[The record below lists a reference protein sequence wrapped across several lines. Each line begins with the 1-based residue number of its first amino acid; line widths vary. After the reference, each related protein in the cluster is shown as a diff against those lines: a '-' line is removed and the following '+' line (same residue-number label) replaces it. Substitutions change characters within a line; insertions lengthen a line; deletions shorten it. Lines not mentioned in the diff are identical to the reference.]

1 MIVQITDVD
10 QHITTWVVDH
20 RTAPLTGLAHV
31 VTVFGNTITLWIVAT
46 LVVIALAARKHVTEA
61 VYVGLGSLLGAS
73 LMVILKHLVRR
84 ERPPRDDRL
93 LHIESYSFPS
103 GHSMMTMVVYGLIAI
118 AAYRV
123 IPWVRAHPWTLV
135 LAPVISILVGLTRIY
150 LGVHW
155 TTDVLAGWLFG
166 AVWVGLCTWVLSL
179 WLSSRGRSD
188 RPVAEASDSA

>member
-93 LHIESYSFPS
+93 LHIDHLLRSA
-103 GHSMMTMVVYGLIAI
+103 GL
-118 AAYRV
+118 R
-123 IPWVRAHPWTLV
+123 R
-135 LAPVISILVGLTRIY
+135 TRRF
-150 LGVHW
+150 
-155 TTDVLAGWLFG
+155 DVLEFRSVGVDGFGIADDRADLVPGCGELVSCEQGDLAVPADDHDGSHTSTMAQNAPPDNLSAGRR
-166 AVWVGLCTWVLSL
+166 GLLSDA
-179 WLSSRGRSD
+179 G
-188 RPVAEASDSA
+188 V